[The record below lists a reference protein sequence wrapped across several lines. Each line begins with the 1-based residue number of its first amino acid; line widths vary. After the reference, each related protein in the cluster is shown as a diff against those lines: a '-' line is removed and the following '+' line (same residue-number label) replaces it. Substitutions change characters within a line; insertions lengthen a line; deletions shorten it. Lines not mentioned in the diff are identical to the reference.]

1 MVTVAAAAATTAPTA
16 AIVGIA
22 AAGVAAVARAAL
34 PAELAAGR
42 AERGAASQL
51 GAKRSYSRRARLGWA
66 GAAKLQASRYD
77 GPTSAPMQA
86 DAGADVPVSAVVHA
100 TVQESRSALD
110 RLASQL
116 GSVAT
121 DRARRDALGS
131 YVSGARSLLTRALL
145 AVRWAA
151 SLEAGAVDLE
161 RVRAAIGRQQDEL
174 RSAAD
179 NLFFVHDAM
188 PLACAPRYDVDA
200 AADLLCSGR
209 FTSLPTSIDVGAES
223 ACGQPK
229 PSDTDASLRWL
240 IGALRARRA
249 GWDLPRSVEL
259 AERAGALRAGVA
271 GEYVVFITSDHD
283 EATPWRLLR
292 LRLLAGRASD
302 DDDADAPAGAWHD
315 HGVAP
320 PSQHRALVARCQQAI
335 PPPPRPPDLRPSSPD
350 APRRSS
356 TACLPSRSPPWTT
369 SSAPSAPRS
378 HSPTCTPKPSPSSA
392 APPRAPSAPRE
403 KCAPIDL
410 SDKCATSAWR

>member
-1 MVTVAAAAATTAPTA
+1 
-16 AIVGIA
+16 
-22 AAGVAAVARAAL
+22 
-34 PAELAAGR
+34 
-42 AERGAASQL
+42 
-51 GAKRSYSRRARLGWA
+51 
-66 GAAKLQASRYD
+66 
-77 GPTSAPMQA
+77 MQA

-100 TVQESRSALD
+100 AVHASRSALD
-110 RLASQL
+110 RLASKL
-116 GSVAT
+116 SPVAT
-121 DRARRDALGS
+121 DRARRDALDS
-131 YVSGARSLLTRALL
+131 YISHARSLLTRALL

-174 RSAAD
+174 RRAAD
-179 NLFFVHDAM
+179 DLFFAHDAM
-188 PLACAPRYDVDA
+188 PLACAPRYDVAA

-292 LRLLAGRASD
+292 LRLLAGRAAD
-302 DDDADAPAGAWHD
+302 DDDADAPTGARHD

-320 PSQHRALVARCQQAI
+320 PRKLRALVARCQQAT
-335 PPPPRPPDLRPSSPD
+335 PPPRPPDFRPSSPD
-350 APRRSS
+350 APRRPS

-369 SSAPSAPRS
+369 SSAPRAPRS
-378 HSPTCTPKPSPSSA
+378 HSPTCTPKPSPSAA
-392 APPRAPSAPRE
+392 APPRAPSAPRD
-403 KCAPIDL
+403 KCAPMDP
-410 SDKCATSAWR
+410 SRR